1 VDFPTQGLDT
11 KRGKDTSMPF
21 QKIYIVLFEVLVAV
35 CLGAAMALILG
46 ALAIEGY

>member
-1 VDFPTQGLDT
+1 
-11 KRGKDTSMPF
+11 MPF
-21 QKIYIVLFEVLVAV
+21 QKVYIVLFEVLVAV